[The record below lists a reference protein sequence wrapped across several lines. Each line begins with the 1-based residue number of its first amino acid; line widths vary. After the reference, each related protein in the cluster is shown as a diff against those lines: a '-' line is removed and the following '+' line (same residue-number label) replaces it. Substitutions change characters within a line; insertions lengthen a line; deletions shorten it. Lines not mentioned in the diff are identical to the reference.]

1 MTRRITAVLT
11 AMAATALV
19 LSCTGEQQPEQ
30 KPGTEPTTEVE
41 TVFTASAFE
50 NETKTALGDKA
61 DGKYPV
67 LWSEGDCI
75 SVNGVVSEALTA
87 EEAGGKKAN
96 FTVKGAVE
104 APYTAIY
111 PSSARVSENSVKFVS
126 AQTPAEA
133 GFDPAAAIMVA
144 SGESTTLE
152 FRQLCAYLRI
162 VVNYPTNYN
171 RRASKAV
178 FKGNASEDVAG
189 DFGFSAGEDG
199 SVTLG
204 EVSGAGAKT
213 LTLTP
218 ADAEGGLVNFCMA
231 LPPQTFKS
239 GFSLEFSDAKGCFL
253 KAETT
258 AEVALKQGVILNAP
272 ELTFTALDNT
282 TSDLDE
288 VEAGQLTIVW
298 DTPVAIDPDGGTY
311 GRVHRLNDGR
321 LMATYTSANAGQVR
335 FSSNNGNTWTAKTT
349 ILPAYTENGLTYRM
363 DNIEFAQLSSPNP
376 YKPGRIIYAVNE
388 RGFYKEG
395 KDNIFKTPYH
405 ISVCTSDD
413 NGVSR
418 SELTRIYTSA
428 TSVGCYEPFILE
440 LPDGTV
446 QIYFADEMAAGN
458 PPYQKIRVVE
468 SKDGGETWET
478 PRDVC
483 YTATRRDGM
492 PTAMLYGDNIYL
504 AIEHYETDTQR
515 LHPQMVYNP
524 ISDNWKSSVLSP
536 STYRFDPF
544 ETPLISTTI
553 YNGAPY
559 IAQTDNYFVIAYQT
573 VDESKYSNEDIA
585 KKHRRMEV
593 QICPKSEMTG
603 AKFEGKM
610 RVKTRIPAGDGVK
623 TGINWPSLCPLG
635 GDEFLAIYELHDI
648 TDAGGSVSPHVWAVR
663 GRITTSTPEFE

>member
-30 KPGTEPTTEVE
+30 KPGTEPTTEVK

-67 LWSEGDCI
+67 LWAEGDCI

-162 VVNYPTNYN
+162 VVNYPTNCT

-199 SVTLG
+199 GVTLG

-298 DTPVAIDPDGGTY
+298 DKPVAIDPDGGTY

-321 LMATYTSANAGQVR
+321 LMATYTSGNAGQVR

-349 ILPAYTENGLTYRM
+349 ILPAYTEDELTYRM
-363 DNIEFAQLSSPNP
+363 DNIEFAQLSSSNP

-388 RGFYKEG
+388 RGKSSG
-395 KDNIFKTPYH
+395 TGTLKTAYH

-413 NGVSR
+413 NGAHISK
-418 SELTRIYTSA
+418 LKRIHTSA
-428 TSVGCYEPFILE
+428 TSVGCYEPFVLE

-458 PPYQKIRVVE
+458 PPYQKIRVAE
-468 SKDGGETWET
+468 SKDGGETWGT
-478 PRDVC
+478 SRDVC
-483 YTATRRDGM
+483 YTAARRDGM

-504 AIEHYETDTQR
+504 AIEHYATDGEQ
-515 LHPQMVYNP
+515 LHPQVVYNQ
-524 ISDNWKSSVLSP
+524 ISDNWANTVYASSP
-536 STYRFDPF
+536 YRFDPF
-544 ETPLISTTI
+544 ETSLASDTI
-553 YNGAPY
+553 YSGAPY
-559 IAQTDNYFVIAYQT
+559 IAQTDNYFLISYQT
-573 VDESKYSNEDIA
+573 ADVGKWGQEPA
-585 KKHRRMEV
+585 KAHRLMDV

-610 RVKTRIPAGDGVK
+610 RVKTRIPVGDGVK

>member
-30 KPGTEPTTEVE
+30 KPGTEPTTEVK

-67 LWSEGDCI
+67 LWAEGDCI
-75 SVNGVVSEALTA
+75 SVNGVVSEALTD

-162 VVNYPTNYN
+162 VVNYPTNCT

-189 DFGFSAGEDG
+189 DFSFSAGEDG

-204 EVSGAGAKT
+204 KVSGAGAKT

-253 KAETT
+253 KAETA

-298 DTPVAIDPDGGTY
+298 DKPVAIDPDGGTY

-321 LMATYTSANAGQVR
+321 LMATYTSGNAGQVR

-349 ILPAYTENGLTYRM
+349 ILPAYTEDELTYRM
-363 DNIEFAQLSSPNP
+363 DNIEFAQLSSSNP

-388 RGFYKEG
+388 RGKSSG
-395 KDNIFKTPYH
+395 TGTLKTAYH

-413 NGVSR
+413 NGAHISK
-418 SELTRIYTSA
+418 LKRIHTSA
-428 TSVGCYEPFILE
+428 TSVGCYEPFVLE

-458 PPYQKIRVVE
+458 PPYQKIRVAE
-468 SKDGGETWET
+468 SKDGGETWGT
-478 PRDVC
+478 SRDVC
-483 YTATRRDGM
+483 YTAARRDGM

-504 AIEHYETDTQR
+504 AIEHYATDGEQ
-515 LHPQMVYNP
+515 LHPQVVYNQ
-524 ISDNWKSSVLSP
+524 ISGNWANTVYASSP
-536 STYRFDPF
+536 YRFDPF
-544 ETPLISTTI
+544 ETSLASDTI
-553 YNGAPY
+553 YSGAPY
-559 IAQTDNYFVIAYQT
+559 IAQTDNYFLISYQT
-573 VDESKYSNEDIA
+573 ADVGKWGQEPA
-585 KKHRRMEV
+585 KAHRLMDV

-610 RVKTRIPAGDGVK
+610 RVKTRIPVGDGVK